1 MQETAIFDGESH
13 GFRWRFSQLN
23 QSAVTFHRS
32 ADVAV
37 TSPSGRGGRWSE
49 EALGAAAHVDRL
61 CPGQYPGCGRPKRGP
76 TWLGTGRGD
85 RNERW
90 LAGDDGDDDDDDD
103 EYEFKL
109 MNDGS
114 WMTTPG
120 PRNRLLIARFGL
132 LIYLPAGSE
141 RKQLYNYL
149 LSFFLTFFCRCNVSY
164 GHLFS
169 VWAVRFLSFALSFF
183 LLFGLLFLCNF
194 RKNGR
199 VSEQVQHR
207 TCTFSRCLV
216 ISWHFLL
223 FIWSSFRHFP
233 FFGAWH
239 LRQSLKISH
248 RNMSNPTDT

>member
-1 MQETAIFDGESH
+1 MQETSIFDGESH

-90 LAGDDGDDDDDDD
+90 LAGDDDDD

-120 PRNRLLIARFGL
+120 PATGFSSPALALWFTYQQVLKESNYIV
-132 LIYLPAGSE
+132 IYC
-141 RKQLYNYL
+141 N
-149 LSFFLTFFCRCNVSY
+149 FLDI
-164 GHLFS
+164 
-169 VWAVRFLSFALSFF
+169 FLSLQ
-183 LLFGLLFLCNF
+183 
-194 RKNGR
+194 R
-199 VSEQVQHR
+199 V
-207 TCTFSRCLV
+207 
-216 ISWHFLL
+216 
-223 FIWSSFRHFP
+223 IWSF
-233 FFGAWH
+233 
-239 LRQSLKISH
+239 I
-248 RNMSNPTDT
+248 